1 MLAPMLASRRIDTL
15 DSLAAQLGYP
25 ATILCLG
32 NGPSSEDSKLAG
44 VEYDCLFRV
53 NWRWSD
59 RGFLVHPHMV
69 FVGDAQTVWRVPR
82 AIFGF
87 RTIEW
92 ESEVLAR
99 RLLRGHTRA
108 LRHFTAER
116 DPLLAAELAW
126 QARPSNGVLMV
137 MTAAALQPRRLIVA
151 GLDLYEHAAG
161 RYPGDLWSESSY
173 AQVHHRDVELAILR
187 RAFRRFKGE
196 VEIVGAPLTLAMQ

>member
-1 MLAPMLASRRIDTL
+1 MLARASRRLETIDA
-15 DSLAAQLGYP
+15 LAARLGYP

-32 NGPSSEDSKLAG
+32 NGPSSEQEELAG
-44 VEYDCLFRV
+44 IEYDCLFRV
-53 NWRWSD
+53 NWRWRD
-59 RGFLVHPHMV
+59 RGFLIHPHLT
-69 FVGDAQTVWRVPR
+69 FVGDAQTVWQVPLG
-82 AIFGF
+82 IFAF

-92 ESEVLAR
+92 ESEVLTR
-99 RLLRGHTRA
+99 HLLRGRMNP
-108 LRHFTAER
+108 LPHFTAER

-173 AQVHHRDVELAILR
+173 AQVHDREVELAILR
-187 RAFRRFKGE
+187 RAFRRFKGDL
-196 VEIVGAPLTLAMQ
+196 EIVGAPLTLALQ